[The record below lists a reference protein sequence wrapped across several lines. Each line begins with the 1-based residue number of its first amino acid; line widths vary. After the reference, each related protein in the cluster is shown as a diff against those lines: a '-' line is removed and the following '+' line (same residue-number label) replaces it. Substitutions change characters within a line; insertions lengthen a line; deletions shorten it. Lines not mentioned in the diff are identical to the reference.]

1 MRARKRIQFGN
12 KSSLMSMIK
21 LAWEN
26 LNPSHDEK
34 VDVDDCTISQYKI
47 TSVTFLVILDAED

>member
-1 MRARKRIQFGN
+1 
-12 KSSLMSMIK
+12 MSMIK

-47 TSVTFLVILDAED
+47 TSVTFLVILDAEA